1 MVLLVAGH
9 GDMRIVAT
17 FSHATAVVC
26 AKGKAHVC
34 SLVARHVLAHFLVLL
49 LGKTKRL
56 GLDSEL
62 FCHI

>member
-1 MVLLVAGH
+1 MMLFVAGH
-9 GDMRIVAT
+9 CNVSIVAT
-17 FSHATAVVC
+17 FTHAAAIVC

-34 SLVARHVLAHFLVLL
+34 TLMARHVLTHFLVFL

-56 GLDSEL
+56 WLNSEL

>member
-1 MVLLVAGH
+1 MMLFVAGH
-9 GDMRIVAT
+9 CNVSIVAT
-17 FSHATAVVC
+17 FTHAAAVVC